1 MAFKLTGLKL
11 PEPIPL
17 RREETSLMRALPEKK
32 RELIEDLVH
41 RAQELSK
48 SRGDDDWSM
57 AEPFIRY
64 CFEEVGLDE
73 LKDVGIDDLVKIAI
87 SLFGRFRKRPLDDI
101 DIRLFNPG
109 DEGMEWGSDRTVI
122 EVVSDDMPFLV
133 GSVTGEISRRKLTIY
148 LAVHPQLACRRDD
161 DGQLKEVVP
170 LGTEGTGIIQESVM
184 HFQVDKQTSQ
194 ADLVEL
200 ETALRKVLNDVRMSV
215 SDWRPMHDAGTQSI
229 EDLKRQRKN
238 LDHEE
243 LDETVEFMEWVV
255 ADHFT
260 FLGYIEYDLI
270 ADDDNEFLRPDRES
284 GLGLLRH
291 LPLQEMA
298 SSRLPVSEDAR
309 RFLHGNRLV
318 LVSKSTHKSTVHRI
332 VHMDVISLKRFDD
345 QGQVNGEV
353 RFVGLFT
360 SMAYSIASRNIPL
373 VRRKVQWV
381 MENTRFLPSSHDA
394 KVLRHIVEHY
404 PRDELFQIS
413 KEDLYRFSM
422 RILELQLR
430 PRLALLLR
438 RDEDERFVSCLV
450 FVPRERHNTQ
460 VRERIQAILQDAL
473 QGEVSAYSTRIS
485 ERPLAQ
491 LHLIVQTRP
500 GHLTNYDPEA
510 LEKELDAATQSWSDR
525 LGQLMIDSSGSIE
538 GQKQWRRYEDSFPG
552 AYQQHNVAQ
561 DALDDIP
568 HIENTLQTGELGLRL
583 YRRAAAAADRFHLR
597 TFELAVPRPL
607 SELLPIL
614 ENMGLRVVSEYP
626 FEVRPADA
634 SNPVW
639 IRDFEV
645 SAAEDID
652 LNEAGSLFKE
662 ALRRVFVGDAENDGF
677 NRLVLQAELGWRKVV
692 VLRAYCKYLRQTGIA
707 FSQAYMAQTLAA
719 NADVVGHLL
728 NLFFEL
734 FDPSHQDGV
743 DREQLI
749 LGEIHQALDS
759 VQSLDQDRILR
770 RFLNLVQSTL
780 RTNFFQTDA
789 DGKEKSYVS
798 FKFDAQNIIELPRPR
813 PIYEIFVYSPRME
826 AVHLRGGK
834 VARGGIRWSDRLE
847 DFRTEILGLVK
858 SQMVKNAVIVPVG
871 AKGGFI
877 VKQPPPPGDREAW
890 LAEGV
895 ACYQTMIRGLLD
907 ITDNLVGG
915 KLVPA
920 EQVVR
925 RDADDPYLVVAADK
939 GTATFSD
946 IANGVAAE
954 YNFWLGDAFASG
966 GSVGYDHKKMGI
978 TARGAWESVK
988 RHFREM
994 GRDIQHEAFTCVGV
1008 GDMAG
1013 DVFGNGMLRSEHTRL
1028 VAAFNHLHIFVDPNP
1043 PASMSFAERQRLFAL
1058 PRSTWDDYKRDLL
1071 SEGGDI
1077 FDRHAKRLT
1086 VSPEVKERFGLPT
1099 TTLTPNEL
1107 IQAILRAKVD
1117 LLWFG
1122 GIGTYIK
1129 ASDETHADAGDR
1141 SNDEVRVSAD
1151 ELGCLVLGEGANLGV
1166 TQRGRIELGLRG
1178 GRLNTDFIDNS
1189 GGVDCSDHEVNIKIA
1204 LREAVLA
1211 GDLTLD
1217 KRDALLASMTD
1228 EVARLVLQDNYLQ
1241 SQAIS
1246 LEQTQGHTLVDDQAR
1261 LMRLLERMEQL
1272 DRRLEFLPDDSTLA
1286 ERKESNIGLTR
1297 PEIAVLFAYAKIF
1310 VYNHLL
1316 DSDLPDDPL
1325 LEQDLLRYFPKPM
1338 RKSYASHIAEHRL
1351 RREIIATH
1359 VTNSIVNRMG
1369 TTFATRLRDE
1379 TGRRVSEIA
1388 RAYIAARDVFEMRT
1402 IWETIESLDNNVS
1415 ADEQHRMLHIVM
1427 RTIADVARWF
1437 LRYSGHPFDLGACL
1451 EKYESGMVVVAAQ
1464 LEDLLPPNLKAKVK
1478 RRYRRLRDHG
1488 VPEDPAMRIAGMDI
1502 LPFSCDV
1509 ARTAHESGEAV
1520 ERVGMVYFAVGERFG
1535 FDRLRRAGEQLKDEG
1550 PYMQAAVTAVL
1561 DDLST
1566 HQSEITRQVVVY
1578 PGRANAAIKSWVGE
1592 RHDAVARLEQMRG
1605 DFDASPRIDIAML
1618 TIAERELRR
1627 VVSLGSK
1634 T

>member
-1 MAFKLTGLKL
+1 
-11 PEPIPL
+11 
-17 RREETSLMRALPEKK
+17 MRALPEKK
-32 RELIEDLVH
+32 RELIENLSI
-41 RAQELSK
+41 RARELSA
-48 SRGDDDWSM
+48 SRGDADWSI
-57 AEPFIRY
+57 AEPFVRY

-73 LKDVGIDDLVKIAI
+73 LEEVGIDDLAKVAI
-87 SLFGRFRKRPLDDI
+87 SLFDRIRQRPVGEI
-101 DIRLFNPG
+101 DIRLLNPG
-109 DEGMEWGSDRTVI
+109 DEGMDWGSDRTVI

-133 GSVTGEISRRKLTIY
+133 GSVTGEIARRKLTIY
-148 LAVHPQLACRRDD
+148 LAVHPQLACRRAE
-161 DGQLKEVVP
+161 DGQLEEVVP
-170 LGTEGTGIIQESVM
+170 LGTEGDGITQESVM
-184 HFQVDKQTSQ
+184 HFQVDKQVSQ

-200 ETALRKVLNDVRMSV
+200 ETALRKVLNDVKMSV
-215 SDWRPMHDAGTQSI
+215 VDWRPMREAGEKAI
-229 EDLKRQRKN
+229 EDLKAQREN
-238 LDHEE
+238 LNVEE

-260 FLGYIEYDLI
+260 FLGYIEYDLV
-270 ADDDNEFLRPDRES
+270 DDGGNEYLRPDRAS

-298 SSRLPVSEDAR
+298 SSRQPVSEDAR
-309 RFLHGNRLV
+309 RFLHGDRLV
-318 LVSKSTHKSTVHRI
+318 LVSKSTHQSTVHRN
-332 VHMDVISLKRFDD
+332 VHMDVISLKRLDAE
-345 QGQVNGEV
+345 GQVDGEV

-373 VRRKVQWV
+373 VRRKVLWV

-450 FVPRERHNTQ
+450 FVPRERYNTQ
-460 VRERIQAILQDAL
+460 VRETIQATLQEAFD
-473 QGEVSAYSTRIS
+473 GEVSAYSTRIS

-500 GHLTNYDPEA
+500 GQLPDYDPEG
-510 LEKELDAATQSWSDR
+510 LEHKLEAATQSWAEC
-525 LGQLMIDSSGSIE
+525 LHQLMIKGSGSVE
-538 GQKQWRRYEDSFPG
+538 GQTQWRRYSDSFPG
-552 AYQQHNVAQ
+552 AYQQHNIPQ
-561 DALDDIP
+561 DALHDIP
-568 HIENTLQTGELGLRL
+568 HIENTLHTGDLGLRL
-583 YRRAAAAADRFHLR
+583 YRRSGAAAGRFHLR

-614 ENMGLRVVSEYP
+614 EDMGLRVVSEYP
-626 FEVRPADA
+626 FEVRPTDA

-645 SAAEDID
+645 SAEKDVDLAETS
-652 LNEAGSLFKE
+652 EPFKE
-662 ALRRVFVGDAENDGF
+662 ALRRVYVGDAENDGF
-677 NRLVLQAELGWRKVV
+677 NRLVLQAELNWRQVV

-707 FSQAYMAQTLAA
+707 FSQSYMAQTLAA
-719 NADVVGHLL
+719 NADVARHLL
-728 NLFFEL
+728 SLFFEL

-759 VQSLDQDRILR
+759 VRSLDQDRILR

-780 RTNFFQTDA
+780 RTNFFQTDG
-789 DGKEKSYVS
+789 DGNPKTYVS
-798 FKFDAQNIIELPRPR
+798 FKLDAKNIIELPSPR
-813 PIYEIFVYSPRME
+813 PAYEIFVYSPRME

-877 VKQPPPPGDREAW
+877 VKQPPAPGDREAW

-907 ITDNLVGG
+907 ITDNLVAGE
-915 KLVPA
+915 LVPA
-920 EQVVR
+920 QQVVR
-925 RDADDPYLVVAADK
+925 RDSDDPYLVVAADK

-954 YNFWLGDAFASG
+954 YDFWLGDAFASG

-1008 GDMAG
+1008 GDMGG

-1028 VAAFNHLHIFVDPNP
+1028 IAAFNHMHIFVDPHP
-1043 PASMSFAERQRLFAL
+1043 PASMSYVERQRLFDL
-1058 PRSTWDDYKRDLL
+1058 PRSTWDDYNRDLL

-1086 VSPEVKERFGLPT
+1086 VSPQVKDLFGLPSQN
-1099 TTLTPNEL
+1099 LTPNEL

-1129 ASDETHADAGDR
+1129 ASDESHADAGDR

-1151 ELGCLVLGEGANLGV
+1151 ELGCMVIGEGANLGV
-1166 TQRGRIELGLRG
+1166 TQRGRIELALRG

-1211 GDLTLD
+1211 GDLPLD
-1217 KRDALLASMTD
+1217 ERDALLASMTD
-1228 EVARLVLQDNYLQ
+1228 EVADLVLRDNYLQ
-1241 SQAIS
+1241 SQAIT
-1246 LEQTQGHTLVDDQAR
+1246 LEQTQGHALVDDQAR
-1261 LMRLLERMEQL
+1261 LMRLLERMDQL

-1286 ERKESNIGLTR
+1286 ERKESKKGLTR
-1297 PEIAVLFAYAKIF
+1297 PEISVLFAYAKIF
-1310 VYNHLL
+1310 LYNHLL

-1325 LEQDLLRYFPKPM
+1325 LEQDLLRYFPEPM
-1338 RKSYASHIAEHRL
+1338 REGYSGQITDHRL

-1369 TTFATRLRDE
+1369 TTFVTRMREE
-1379 TGRRVSEIA
+1379 TGRRVSEVA
-1388 RAYIAARDVFEMRT
+1388 RAYIAARDIFEIRAVWDT
-1402 IWETIESLDNNVS
+1402 VESLDNNVS
-1415 ADEQHRMLHIVM
+1415 ADQQHRMLHIVM

-1437 LRYSGHPFDLGACL
+1437 LRYGGHPFNLGACL

-1464 LEDLLPPNLKAKVK
+1464 LEALLPPNLKAKV
-1478 RRYRRLRDHG
+1478 RRRFRRLRDQG
-1488 VPEDPAMRIAGMDI
+1488 VSEDLAVQIAVMDI

-1509 ARTAHESGEAV
+1509 ARTAHESGVAV
-1520 ERVGMVYFAVGERFG
+1520 ERVGKVYFTVGERFG

-1561 DDLST
+1561 DDLSS
-1566 HQSEITRQVVVY
+1566 HQSEITRQVVVH
-1578 PGRANAAIKSWVGE
+1578 PGRANAAIKSWIAE
-1592 RHDAVARLEQMRG
+1592 RRDAVARLEQMRT

-1627 VVSLGSK
+1627 VVGLQANG
-1634 T
+1634 